1 MAGPAGPAAAVAV
14 GDGAGAT
21 AGAGRGRRG
30 PRRSRPTAA
39 RAGLGGVAL
48 GGLSVAWLTLIVL
61 IPLAAVVSR
70 SLEGGLEAFWASI
83 TNPQAVAA
91 LRLTLIV
98 SLVVAAIDAVMGTL
112 IAWVLVRDE
121 FRGKRVV
128 NAVIDL
134 PFALPTIVAGLT
146 LLALYGPNGPVGI
159 NIAYTQVAVALALLF
174 VTLPFVVRAVQPVL
188 IGLEREVEEA
198 AASLGAKPVTV
209 FRRVILPSLQP
220 AILAGVG
227 LAFGRAVGEFGSIV
241 LISGNLP
248 YKTEV
253 ASVFVFGQIESGNT
267 GGAAAVSVLLLFVS
281 FAVLLGISYVAQR
294 GRER

>member
-1 MAGPAGPAAAVAV
+1 MAGPAGPAA
-14 GDGAGAT
+14 
-21 AGAGRGRRG
+21 RCGRRRRRRDRRRRPPAR

-112 IAWVLVRDE
+112 IAWVLVRDD

-134 PFALPTIVAGLT
+134 PFALADHRRRADAAG
-146 LLALYGPNGPVGI
+146 AL
-159 NIAYTQVAVALALLF
+159 
-174 VTLPFVVRAVQPVL
+174 R
-188 IGLEREVEEA
+188 
-198 AASLGAKPVTV
+198 
-209 FRRVILPSLQP
+209 
-220 AILAGVG
+220 
-227 LAFGRAVGEFGSIV
+227 
-241 LISGNLP
+241 
-248 YKTEV
+248 
-253 ASVFVFGQIESGNT
+253 
-267 GGAAAVSVLLLFVS
+267 
-281 FAVLLGISYVAQR
+281 AQR
-294 GRER
+294 ARSGSTSPTPRPRSRSRCCS